1 MFSSLDDT
9 RTNRL
14 ATSARGVTNRK
25 AHPMTDNEI
34 ATNFYKLPEVPVNPY
49 DELLLWH
56 ALHRLEV
63 AYWYDVDFDEGRT
76 AHEFFTPDG
85 VKIVGHNRFEGREE
99 IRAFYKWRA
108 RRKLATAASQLG
120 ISGVRAV
127 RHLITNLYV
136 ASSSERCAT
145 ARGIVI
151 FYGGKSKLQSS
162 SPMVADLIN
171 ECVLNEDNVW
181 RFKSHT
187 LRPIF
192 MSYETPPAMEIDP
205 NFLRLGVEHTHIN
218 LNEHAHRREFIRGRI
233 MAKNEKMSRQI
244 SRYSPKPRDS
254 IFCFLDDRTE
264 E

>member
-63 AYWYDVDFDEGRT
+63 TYWHDVDFNEGRT

-85 VKIVGHNRFEGREE
+85 VKIVGHNRFEGRER
-99 IRAFYKWRA
+99 IRAFYEWRG
-108 RRKLATAASQLG
+108 RQNGATAAQQLG
-120 ISGVRAV
+120 IMGVRAV
-127 RHLITNLYV
+127 RHLITNLQV
-136 ASSSERCAT
+136 ASSGERSAT
-145 ARGIVI
+145 VRGIVV
-151 FYGGKSKLQSS
+151 FYGGKSKRQSNP
-162 SPMVADLIN
+162 PMVADLIN
-171 ECVLNEDNVW
+171 ECVLNEDNLW

-187 LRPIF
+187 IRPVF
-192 MSYETPPAMEIDP
+192 MSNETPRSMQIHP
-205 NFLRLGVEHTHIN
+205 NFL
-218 LNEHAHRREFIRGRI
+218 
-233 MAKNEKMSRQI
+233 K
-244 SRYSPKPRDS
+244 
-254 IFCFLDDRTE
+254 
-264 E
+264 